1 MNLAVIGTGY
11 VGLVTAAVFAEFG
24 NKVWGLDIAEEKI
37 KTLQTKIIPFYEP
50 GLEDIV
56 SRNIDNGNL
65 QFTTSYESAIS
76 QAEVIFICVGTP
88 SKENGDY
95 DLSYVFAAAE
105 QVGQNLKQYAV
116 ICIKSTVPPGTADEV
131 KKILQA
137 KTKVPF
143 SIAACPEFLREGSA
157 VQDSLKPSRIILGV
171 EDKKAEEVLLALHKS
186 IETTKLVCDI
196 KSAQLIKYAANAF
209 LATKISFINCI
220 ARLCDRVDAD
230 IREVAS
236 GLGLDPRI
244 GKEFLDAGLGYGGS
258 CFPKD
263 TWALISF
270 AQRQGYDFKFLK
282 EVDTVNQTQID
293 YVVTKIIQQ
302 CSGTVEN
309 KIVAILG
316 LSFKP
321 NTDDMREARSIPII
335 KQLQLRGAQI
345 QAYDPVAMENA
356 KTLLPG
362 VKLCDDPY
370 KAVTQASAIVLV
382 TEWPEFLKLDF
393 SKMAKLVKDKAI
405 IDGRNFLDD
414 GAVKQSG
421 FSYEG
426 VGRK

>member
-24 NKVWGLDIAEEKI
+24 NKVWGLDIAEDKI
-37 KTLQTKIIPFYEP
+37 KTLQAKIVPFYEP
-50 GLEDIV
+50 GLEEIV
-56 SRNIDNGNL
+56 GRNIDNGNL
-65 QFTTSYESAIS
+65 QFTTSYE
-76 QAEVIFICVGTP
+76 QALAQASVIFICVGTP

-105 QVGQNLKQYAV
+105 QIGQNLKQYAV

-157 VQDSLKPSRIILGV
+157 VQDSLKPSRIIIGV
-171 EDKKAEEVLLALHKS
+171 EDKKAEEVLLTLHKQVD
-186 IETTKLVCDI
+186 TTKLVCDI

-220 ARLCDRVDAD
+220 ARLCDKIGAD
-230 IREVAS
+230 IKDVAA

-293 YVVTKIIQQ
+293 YVITKIIQQ

-356 KTLLPG
+356 NKFLPG

-370 KAVTQASAIVLV
+370 KAVTKASAIVLV

-393 SKMAKLVKDKAI
+393 SKMAKLVKDKVI

-414 GAVKQSG
+414 EAVKQFG